1 MLNTKQQEFVD
12 YAVKKFGTNEL
23 TVSQLKDANKHFGC
37 KYAPQWLI
45 KNSDYKI
52 GKSLFKLP
60 TENDVVKTTS
70 GETEKVLPTETK
82 NEAAF
87 VVSSLVGD
95 IIPKKDS
102 VFVSFGNYPDLKSIV
117 KSNMFYPVFITGLSG
132 NGKTMGVTQACAEAK
147 KELIRVNIT
156 IETDEDD
163 LLGGYRLKDGQTVWQ
178 NGPVI
183 EAMERGALLLL
194 DEIDL
199 ASNKIMCLQPILE
212 GSGIYVKK
220 INKFVKPK
228 NGFNVIA
235 TANTKGQG
243 SDDGK
248 FIGTNVLNEAF
259 LERFPVTFEQ
269 EYPPVKVEQKI
280 LDNVMSAYDLKDP
293 KFTENLVKWADVIRK
308 TFYDGGV
315 DEIIATRRLVHI
327 INAFAIFKNKL
338 KAVQVCVNRFD
349 DDTKNSFLD
358 LYSKVDAGVNIEDIS
373 GNGNDVDPINM
384 EEETAKL
391 GPNAQQII
399 EGVKKWGQ
407 GLKAK
412 GVFSDEDF
420 EEFKVFAATA
430 NGINTI
436 NKLRKYYGE
445 QTIPTA
451 PVDVDGAP
459 SNDELYELVA
469 DPKYK
474 TDPAFRR
481 KVEQQFARA
490 FPGKVDTGE
499 I

>member
-1 MLNTKQQEFVD
+1 MKVKGQYTMLNTKQQEFVD

-60 TENDVVKTTS
+60 TENDSVEVKSS
-70 GETEKVLPTETK
+70 GEAEKVLPTKTT
-82 NEAAF
+82 NSEAAY
-87 VVSSLVGD
+87 VVSSLVGN
-95 IIPKKDS
+95 IVPQKDP

-220 INKFVKPK
+220 INKFVKPT
-228 NGFNVIA
+228 NGFNVVA

-259 LERFPVTFEQ
+259 LERFPITFEQ
-269 EYPPVKVEQKI
+269 KYPTAKVEEKI
-280 LDNVMSAYDLKDP
+280 LVNTLAKSGKKD
-293 KFTENLVKWADVIRK
+293 KDFCKKLVTWADVIRK
-308 TFYDGGV
+308 TYFDGGV
-315 DEIIATRRLVHI
+315 DEIISTRRLVHI
-327 INAFAIFKNKL
+327 IQAYAIFKNKM
-338 KAVQVCVNRFD
+338 KAIEVCTNRFD
-349 DDTKNSFLD
+349 DDTKNSFTE
-358 LYSKVDAGVNIEDIS
+358 LYTKVDAGASAE
-373 GNGNDVDPINM
+373 
-384 EEETAKL
+384 
-391 GPNAQQII
+391 QI
-399 EGVKKWGQ
+399 
-407 GLKAK
+407 A
-412 GVFSDEDF
+412 
-420 EEFKVFAATA
+420 
-430 NGINTI
+430 
-436 NKLRKYYGE
+436 
-445 QTIPTA
+445 
-451 PVDVDGAP
+451 
-459 SNDELYELVA
+459 
-469 DPKYK
+469 
-474 TDPAFRR
+474 
-481 KVEQQFARA
+481 EQQRQADVA
-490 FPGKVDTGE
+490 SQTNEEDESSDDGDV